1 MGSYLQHYIDGRWV
15 DSEGGQR
22 HDVVNPA
29 TEEVV
34 STVILGT
41 AADVDKAVA
50 AARRAFE
57 SFSQTSRGE
66 RVALLERIVE
76 AYKARMPEMAQAI
89 SEEMGAPIALAQT
102 AQCGSGLGHLMSTVL
117 ALKSFA
123 FEEATG
129 KSRVAYE
136 PIGVVALIT
145 PWNWPLN
152 QIAAKVAPAI
162 AAGNCVI
169 LKPSEQT
176 PGSAALFA
184 EIMDAAGVP
193 AGVFNLVQGD
203 GPGVGTALAKH
214 PGIDMI
220 SFTGSTRAGILVAR
234 NAADTVK
241 RVHQELGG
249 KSPNIILPGTP
260 LDAAMAGAAGG
271 LLLNSGQSCIA
282 PTRLLVHR
290 AQYEEAIERL
300 AALFADK
307 AVDDPAKDG
316 SHIGPVVN
324 KAQYDK
330 IQGLIQTGL
339 DEGATI
345 VAGGP
350 GRPEGKAK
358 GYYVRPTVFRDVSN
372 AMTIAREEIFGPV
385 LVVIPYDT
393 LDEAVAIANDTPY
406 GLAAYIAGDPAV
418 AKTIVHR
425 IRAGSVFVNAG
436 SLDFNAPF
444 GGYKQSGNG
453 REFGRFGIEEFLET
467 KSLIG
472 DIPADAESAEATA

>member
-15 DSEGGQR
+15 DSEGGR
-22 HDVVNPA
+22 HEVVNPA

-57 SFSQTSRGE
+57 TFSQTSRAE
-66 RVALLERIVE
+66 RVALLEHMVE
-76 AYKARMPEMAQAI
+76 AYKARVPDLAQAI
-89 SEEMGAPIALAQT
+89 SEEMGAPISLAQT
-102 AQCGSGLGHLMSTVL
+102 AQCGAGLGHLMSTVV
-117 ALKSFA
+117 ALKSFP
-123 FEEATG
+123 FEEEAG

-203 GPGVGTALAKH
+203 GPGVGTALARH

-260 LDAAMAGAAGG
+260 LDAAMAGATGG
-271 LLLNSGQSCIA
+271 LLLNSGQSCLA

-290 AQYEEAIERL
+290 SQYEEAVERL
-300 AALFADK
+300 AALFAAK
-307 AVDDPAKDG
+307 AVDDPAKEG

-330 IQGLIQTGL
+330 IQGLIQAGL
-339 DEGATI
+339 DEGAKI

-358 GYYVRPTVFRDVSN
+358 GYYVRPTVFRDVDN

-406 GLAAYIAGDPAV
+406 GLAAYVAGDPAV
-418 AKTIVHR
+418 AAPIAR
-425 IRAGSVFVNAG
+425 RLRAGSVFVNAG

-467 KSLIG
+467 KTLIG
-472 DIPADAESAEATA
+472 DIPAGSDPAAAA